1 MKNIIINAYS
11 IESLLTK
18 IKTTIKNGFNPSL
31 AFIYSSSK
39 HNIKKLVLGLEDY
52 DFIVVGASTAGEI
65 FADKKLGVHEV
76 DRTIV
81 AMLIEINPMAI
92 AFKSISFETE
102 ENYFNIGK
110 NIGIWAKS
118 EFENP
123 ALITIT
129 SGLDFDN
136 DVYTQGIVN
145 ERVEYIFG
153 GSAGDDMQ
161 LKETFVFSKDNFY
174 NHGIVALALDRDKI
188 DVVGARAFGWIGIG
202 KERIVTKAE
211 QNIVYEVDGKPAIDF
226 YKDYLNISADESIPN
241 IGIEYPLEVTMKSGL
256 VVYRAVLGLDED
268 KKALIFAGHV
278 EEKSKVR
285 ISAPQGEN
293 IIKYVGESIEYS
305 LSQKP
310 DFKPQIALVFPCCSR
325 KQVLGDLAIKEI
337 ELAYKKAKAPI
348 IGFYAYGEIGAYPGG
363 YPFHNETFMTTM
375 LSERGTQY
383 AD

>member
-18 IKTTIKNGFNPSL
+18 IKSTIKGGFNPSL
-31 AFIYSSSK
+31 AFIYSSST

-52 DFIVVGASTAGEI
+52 NFIVVGSSTAGEI
-65 FADKKLGVHEV
+65 FANEKLGVHEV
-76 DRTIV
+76 NRTIV

-92 AFKSISFETE
+92 AFKSVSLETE
-102 ENYFNIGK
+102 ETYFNIGK
-110 NIGIWAKS
+110 NIGKWAKS
-118 EFENP
+118 KFENS

-136 DVYTQGIVN
+136 DAYTQGIIS

-153 GSAGDDMQ
+153 ASAGDDMQ
-161 LKETFVFSKDNFY
+161 LKETFVFSKENFST
-174 NHGIVALALDRDKI
+174 HGVVALALDRDKI
-188 DVVGARAFGWIGIG
+188 DIVGARAFGWIGIG
-202 KERIVTKAE
+202 KERIVTKAK

-256 VVYRAVLGLDED
+256 VVYRAVLGLDEE

-293 IIKYVGESIEYS
+293 IIQYVKDSIEYS
-305 LSQKP
+305 LSKKSE
-310 DFKPQIALVFPCCSR
+310 FNPQIALVFPCCSR

-337 ELAYKKAKAPI
+337 ELAYKTAKVPL

-363 YPFHNETFMTTM
+363 YPFHNETFVTT
-375 LSERGTQY
+375 LLGEKGSK
-383 AD
+383 DVN